1 MAKMKQDKVLE
12 KIGDII
18 KENFPFYV
26 SYNLNKNTKFGQD
39 YELDVKYYYMGEQ
52 VILTQFIPR
61 YGLEETEKSLRR
73 IEIILDMIKDT
84 FIEIRKDL
92 ISYPNNKTQ
101 QEFLRKKR

>member
-1 MAKMKQDKVLE
+1 MMIEQDKILE

-61 YGLEETEKSLRR
+61 YSLEETEKSLRR
-73 IEIILDMIKDT
+73 IEIILDRIKDT

-101 QEFLRKKR
+101 QEFLRKER